1 MKSTPISRRNLI
13 KLGVAGSL
21 ASLFPARATY
31 AAEPL
36 RPRAQ
41 TQEPGSLVG
50 LSLAGGTLVRAEP
63 NLKAAKVKALK
74 RDEVLIIEDA
84 EVIESTSGSEYNKRW
99 YKVEGGYV
107 HSANFLPVPYT
118 SGNHA
123 ISAGD
128 IGFWAEL
135 SVPYFDVRSGPSM
148 SAGKSKYRYYG
159 GTVYK
164 VQEVVKA
171 SDVPDA
177 SKLLFGPIDEDWYAI
192 EDEQFPGRYFVP
204 ASYMRVIVEEDI
216 APISP
221 DVSPADK
228 TITVDLKEQRMI
240 AYEKGKEVFSGPCAT
255 GKSFKAGNFET
266 PKGDWFVYRKTPSQ
280 HMWGGAVGNEG
291 SFDLPG
297 IPWVSY
303 FVTTGVAFHG
313 TYWHNDF
320 GRARS
325 HGCVNL
331 LSENA
336 KWVFRWTMPYPDYDP
351 KKWYTQAPWR
361 KPDFTKVTRV
371 KVV

>member
-1 MKSTPISRRNLI
+1 MKSILISRRNLI

-21 ASLFPARATY
+21 ASIFPARATY
-31 AAEPL
+31 AADL
-36 RPRAQ
+36 VRARAQ
-41 TQEPGSLVG
+41 TLEPGSLVG
-50 LSLAGGTLVRAEP
+50 LSLAGGTVVRSEP
-63 NLKAAKVKALK
+63 NLKASKVKALK
-74 RDEVLIIEDA
+74 RDEVLVIEDD
-84 EVIESTSGSEYNKRW
+84 EVVESTSGSNYNKRW

-107 HSANFLPVPYT
+107 HSANFLPVPNT
-118 SGNHA
+118 SGHTA
-123 ISAGD
+123 ISAGE

-135 SVPYFDVRSGPSM
+135 SVPYFDVRTGPSM

-164 VQEVVKA
+164 VRDVVQA
-171 SDVPDA
+171 EEVPDVG
-177 SKLLFGPIDEDWYAI
+177 KMLFGAIDENWYSI

-221 DVSPADK
+221 DVGPEDK
-228 TITVDLKEQRMI
+228 SITVNLKEQRMV
-240 AYEKGKEVFSGPCAT
+240 AYEKGKEVLSGPVAT
-255 GKSFKAGNFET
+255 GKVFKAGNFST

-320 GRARS
+320 GLPRS

-331 LSENA
+331 PSETA